1 MDEQFGNNK
10 SPQVENDQTIIISKS
25 SPLMRKLRKKANT
38 TGALVTHRE
47 LTLII
52 RNLAEH
58 IRLEDDKPA
67 VIGRGDL
74 GSGYRPEIDLSSYGA
89 PEYGV
94 SREHARLHLKDQR
107 LYIIDLGSSNG
118 TFVAGQRLTPYRP
131 QVLHEGD
138 EILLG
143 RLAARVEIG

>member
-1 MDEQFGNNK
+1 MNDQFGNSK

-25 SPLMRKLRKKANT
+25 SPWVRKLRKKVNT

-47 LTLII
+47 ITLVI

-58 IRLEDDKPA
+58 IRLEDDQPA
-67 VIGRGDL
+67 TIGRADL
-74 GSGYRPEIDLSSYGA
+74 GSGFRPDIDLSSYGA
-89 PEYGV
+89 QDYGV

-107 LYIIDLGSSNG
+107 LYLVDLGSSNG
-118 TFVAGQRLTPYRP
+118 TFVAGQRLTPYKP
-131 QVLHEGD
+131 HVLHEGD